1 MRFVYRTF
9 EGDLNIVCK
18 HHLASDAS
26 PYDWKVECYDGA
38 TQFAD
43 YTAHVAL
50 SFYDH
55 TSGSSKFSIELLYW
69 VTGTN
74 LPSEV
79 GTTTWFNFATKSDLQ
94 GISVSQTVEHA
105 TAGLYLEI
113 GDAAIRLS
121 SQKR

>member
-9 EGDLNIVCK
+9 EGDLAIACK
-18 HHLASDAS
+18 HQPLNPDS
-26 PYDWKVECYDGA
+26 PYDWKVECDNGPTKLA
-38 TQFAD
+38 E

-55 TSGSSKFSIELLYW
+55 ASGPKFSIELLYW
-69 VTGTN
+69 LTGTD

-79 GTTTWFNFATKSDLQ
+79 GSSTWFHFATKSDLV
-94 GISVSQTVEHA
+94 GISTSQGVAHG

-113 GDAAIRLS
+113 GAEAIRLS
-121 SQKR
+121 RETR